1 MKIDVQV
8 MVGGNVIITFDRVDV
23 ELTREEAEELKLL
36 FEDAFERGERELL
49 LIEVSKGM

>member
-1 MKIDVQV
+1 MKIDVQF

-23 ELTREEAEELKLL
+23 ELTREEAEELKIL

>member
-23 ELTREEAEELKLL
+23 ELTREEAEELKIL

-49 LIEVSKGM
+49 LIEVSKSM